1 MKTRRIL
8 LTMSE
13 ELYKKLLEHQEGQ
26 GYLTIQELINQ
37 MLRNKLMKP

>member
-13 ELYKKLLEHQEGQ
+13 ELYKRLLELQEKQ

-37 MLRNKLMKP
+37 MLRAKLL